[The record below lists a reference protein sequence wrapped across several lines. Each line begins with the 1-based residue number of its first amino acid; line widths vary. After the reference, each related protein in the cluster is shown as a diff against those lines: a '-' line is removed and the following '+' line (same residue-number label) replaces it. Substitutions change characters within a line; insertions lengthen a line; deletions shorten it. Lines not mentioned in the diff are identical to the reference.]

1 MKHVLKTFL
10 VILAFVS
17 VIYLLPQFSFRFDN
31 KIISYKG
38 LPSVSDFNFFNFAYD
53 EFTFSKQYVYVFES
67 VNNFDAPATWNEAAS
82 NDMNIISQRM
92 YELLGNFYFLNIVK
106 TKDNKIQIH
115 IKSPIAIEQDII
127 VTKDTD
133 NFDVLVKEITQS
145 NTEESGN
152 AETQKETTIEKS
164 LNLSRSDFG
173 PAKVTLDQ
181 NSQGYIIYLEPSLFI
196 SKEKLEILK
205 NQQYQTLTVKHGT
218 RGYSN
223 ARITS
228 SNQFAVDFVPER
240 LVITTTNNPL
250 EAESIKTLFNTP
262 SLSSEYKRI
271 SGKIYDQTTQTE
283 IIKKISSL
291 FIIFLIAIIYKLI
304 RDRNNSFIKIIES
317 IAIVVLTLAIAKLFV
332 LPITIMDAIIIVF
345 LGISHLFEID
355 KRHLIYTGIALITSI
370 FVIVYTQTGIISGIT
385 NVIISY
391 LIYLAINLYNQIQNY
406 SLRS

>member
-1 MKHVLKTFL
+1 MKHVLKIFL
-10 VILAFVS
+10 IIFAFVS

-38 LPSVSDFNFFNFAYD
+38 LPSISDFNFFNFAYD
-53 EFTFSKQYVYVFES
+53 EFTLSKQYVYVFES
-67 VNNFDAPATWNEAAS
+67 VNSFDAPATWNEAAS

-92 YELLGNFYFLNIVK
+92 YELLGNFYFINTVK
-106 TKDNKIQIH
+106 TKDNKIQLH

-127 VTKDTD
+127 VTKNTE
-133 NFDVLVKEITQS
+133 NFDILVKEITQS
-145 NTEESGN
+145 NTEASGD
-152 AETQKETTIEKS
+152 AETPTETTIEKS

-181 NSQGYIIYLEPSLFI
+181 NSQGYIVYLEPSLFI

-205 NQQYQTLTVKHGT
+205 NQQYQVLTVKHGT
-218 RGYSN
+218 REYSN

-271 SGKIYDQTTQTE
+271 SGKIYDATTQTE
-283 IIKKISSL
+283 IVKNISPI
-291 FIIFLIAIIYKLI
+291 FIILLISIIYKLI
-304 RDRNNSFIKIIES
+304 KDRNKSFSRIVESLAII
-317 IAIVVLTLAIAKLFV
+317 VLTLAIAKLFV
-332 LPITIMDAIIIVF
+332 LPITMIDAVVIAF
-345 LGISHLFEID
+345 LGMSHLFETD
-355 KRHLIYTGIALITSI
+355 KRYLIYTGITLITSM

-385 NVIISY
+385 NVIMSY

-406 SLRS
+406 SLRL

>member
-1 MKHVLKTFL
+1 MKHVLKIFL
-10 VILAFVS
+10 IIFAFVS
-17 VIYLLPQFSFRFDN
+17 VIYLLPQFAFRFDN

-38 LPSVSDFNFFNFAYD
+38 LPSLSDFNFFNFAYD

-67 VNNFDAPATWNEAAS
+67 VNSFDAPAIWNEAAS
-82 NDMNIISQRM
+82 DDMHIISQRM
-92 YELLGNFYFLNIVK
+92 YELLGNFYFLNTVK
-106 TKDNKIQIH
+106 TKDNKIQLH

-127 VTKDTD
+127 ITKDTN
-133 NFDVLVKEITQS
+133 NFDILVKEITQS
-145 NTEESGN
+145 NSETNGD
-152 AETQKETTIEKS
+152 AETPTETTIVKS

-173 PAKVTLDQ
+173 PAKVAFDQ
-181 NSQGYIIYLEPSLFI
+181 NSQGYIVYLEPSLFI

-205 NQQYQTLTVKHGT
+205 NQQYQVLTVKHGT
-218 RGYSN
+218 REYSN

-283 IIKKISSL
+283 IVKNISPI
-291 FIIFLIAIIYKLI
+291 FTIFLISIIYRLIKDRNRSLSKIVESLAII
-304 RDRNNSFIKIIES
+304 
-317 IAIVVLTLAIAKLFV
+317 VLTLAITKLFV
-332 LPITIMDAIIIVF
+332 LPITMMDAIVIAFV
-345 LGISHLFEID
+345 GMSHLFEID
-355 KRHLIYTGIALITSI
+355 KRYLIYTGITLITSI

-406 SLRS
+406 SLRL